1 MINHFI
7 TYLSLGIELVSVA
20 IIGYGT
26 IIAIFHFL
34 KNILTKNGFSIRKIR
49 ADFGGYL
56 LLGLELLIGADI
68 INTIVEPSYEEL
80 IILAGVVV
88 LRTILS
94 VFLNKEIRELEE
106 HEVQVRMEE

>member
-1 MINHFI
+1 MRNII
-7 TYLSLGIELVSVA
+7 MYLSQGIELVSIG
-20 IIGYGT
+20 IIVYGT
-26 IIAIFHFL
+26 VLAVYQFV
-34 KNILTKNGFSIRKIR
+34 KNVIQKNASGIRQIR

-94 VFLNKEIRELEE
+94 VFLNKEIRELEAE
-106 HEVQVRMEE
+106 K

>member
-1 MINHFI
+1 MMHHLIS
-7 TYLSLGIELVSVA
+7 YLSQGIELVSVG
-20 IIGYGT
+20 IIVYGT

-34 KNILTKNGFSIRKIR
+34 KNIVTKQGFGIRKIR

-68 INTIVEPSYEEL
+68 INTIIEPSYEEL

-94 VFLNKEIRELEE
+94 VFLNKEIRELEALE
-106 HEVQVRMEE
+106 GAEND